1 MRKEQANLRR
11 QTLSNELIGSALSK
25 LIQKGLTEQDIINVA
40 AAIEKYAADGANT
53 SSADGSSSTD
63 KQPPQLI
70 SDLEKYGGL
79 KSTIERLTQ
88 RGNTLT
94 RDIEFLGNQK
104 QELEQNNQ
112 IAFSGYIHLSRT
124 LDFLQG
130 VAFSLRNEISSLAA
144 IYTYI
149 MSLLKLQ
156 FHDLEKGKSVHR
168 VNEFAALSRSSKGED
183 VPINEIKEDVRK
195 AIGILLNKIGQDNDE
210 LAADLLITYEAL
222 I

>member
-1 MRKEQANLRR
+1 
-11 QTLSNELIGSALSK
+11 LIGPALSK
-25 LIQKGLTEQDIINVA
+25 LIQSGLRDQDIINVA
-40 AAIEKYAADGANT
+40 AVIEKYAIAGGANV
-53 SSADGSSSTD
+53 SSADGSGAGSSSTD
-63 KQPPQLI
+63 KQPQLI

-130 VAFSLRNEISSLAA
+130 VAFSLRNEISSVAA
-144 IYTYI
+144 IYTSM
-149 MSLLKLQ
+149 MSFL
-156 FHDLEKGKSVHR
+156 
-168 VNEFAALSRSSKGED
+168 
-183 VPINEIKEDVRK
+183 
-195 AIGILLNKIGQDNDE
+195 
-210 LAADLLITYEAL
+210 
-222 I
+222 